1 MPNNSIKRGFN
12 LMKRTILLITALLC
26 FNGAA
31 FATIDW
37 ESKGMQIAGE
47 IISNPAGFFYDFQ
60 QDLEATT
67 PLPPGKTFGIQTGL
81 FPTTI
86 PLTYTNVSGKL
97 RLHAEGRIAP
107 GVPQVDLIGGYWDML
122 AAKMATKDSKT
133 IDSAKFGGYYMG
145 AIVSA
150 SVSPRVRTFWGYK
163 HSVMAAKLDFKPG
176 EEVELMGTTVSSFDT
191 GFKDDFIIAGIETPK
206 GISKLW
212 SMQLNYGL
220 KTQTFSSKVSWY
232 GKYFELGFNIFPEGV
247 LVIHP
252 VWNFH
257 LNF

>member
-1 MPNNSIKRGFN
+1 MKGPN
-12 LMKRTILLITALLC
+12 MKRLTLTFLAL
-26 FNGAA
+26 FIVKSTA

-47 IISNPAGFFYDFQ
+47 IIANPAGFFYDFQ
-60 QDLEATT
+60 QDLESTT
-67 PLPPGKTFGIQTGL
+67 PLPPGKSFGIQTGL
-81 FPTTI
+81 FPTLI
-86 PLTYTNVSGKL
+86 PMTYANVSGKY
-97 RLHAEGRIAP
+97 RLHGEGRIAP

-122 AAKMATKDSKT
+122 AAKMATKDSET

-145 AIVSA
+145 AIVSS

-163 HSVMAAKLDFKPG
+163 HSVLRAKLDFKAGQEPDF
-176 EEVELMGTTVSSFDT
+176 LGTKVNSFDT
-191 GFKDDFIIAGIETPK
+191 GFKDDFLIAGIETPK
-206 GISKLW
+206 GVSKLW

-220 KTQTFSSKVSWY
+220 KTQVFSSKVSWY
-232 GKYFELGFNIFPEGV
+232 GKYFELGLNIFPEGV
-247 LVIHP
+247 LVFHP